1 MSDMREEIVQHYA
14 NRVMDVNYWN
24 HIIPTDPAEVAR
36 IYTEIQ
42 KEIEQSKRIGKRPH
56 FQTEDGFIFYETYY
70 LDEDKPT
77 GSQ

>member
-1 MSDMREEIVQHYA
+1 MREEIVRHYA
-14 NRVMDVNYWN
+14 KRGMDVEHWN
-24 HIIPTDPAEVAR
+24 SHIPTDPAEVAR
-36 IYTEIQ
+36 IYAEVQ

-70 LDEDKPT
+70 LDEDEPA